1 MSEASGNSLESN
13 TSKDLLELKKN
24 ISELDKTEQL
34 EILKI
39 LQRHQDHVTE
49 NKNGIFINLCNIST
63 TAIREVTTFVR
74 YSIENRNRLSNLERL
89 SEALLKESMLK
100 RQYEGYECSD
110 ANSKEPE
117 TEEPSDTA
125 PLNDSQHHSTIT
137 DELSLDDTES
147 ELECLAPLQR
157 HAGVEDESNQ
167 NVLGGMEE
175 IEEITE
181 VEELEE
187 VKSTPPLRKNKYTG
201 RSARILKRCKEINRT
216 HQSEHTYYL
225 RSSYPKE
232 DEEDEEDDIFGIGEN
247 TISQHL
253 TELVEEL
260 PPF

>member
-63 TAIREVTTFVR
+63 TAIQEVSTFVR

-110 ANSKEPE
+110 ANSKETE
-117 TEEPSDTA
+117 TDEPSDTT
-125 PLNDSQHHSTIT
+125 PLNDSSLHSRLT
-137 DELSLDDTES
+137 DELPLDDAEG
-147 ELECLAPLQR
+147 ELECLAPLQQQ
-157 HAGVEDESNQ
+157 AEVEEVNI
-167 NVLGGMEE
+167 VEG
-175 IEEITE
+175 IEDP
-181 VEELEE
+181 EELEE
-187 VKSTPPLRKNKYTG
+187 LEEIEDIKPPLPLRKNKYTG

-225 RSSYPKE
+225 RTSYPKE
-232 DEEDEEDDIFGIGEN
+232 DEEDEEDDIVGMGEN
-247 TISQHL
+247 IISQHV
-253 TELVEEL
+253 TELVEEH